1 MKKYTVKVVIQPPI
15 KTQYE
20 TSVQS
25 DTTPKTVNEGVM
37 KIGEVYFNSI
47 NVCEYVLV
55 ENGGMQSS
63 PIVM

>member
-1 MKKYTVKVVIQPPI
+1 MKKYTVHVAIQQPFQT
-15 KTQYE
+15 KYE

-25 DTTPKTVNEGVM
+25 DMAPIKVSEGVI

-55 ENGGMQSS
+55 ENG
-63 PIVM
+63 